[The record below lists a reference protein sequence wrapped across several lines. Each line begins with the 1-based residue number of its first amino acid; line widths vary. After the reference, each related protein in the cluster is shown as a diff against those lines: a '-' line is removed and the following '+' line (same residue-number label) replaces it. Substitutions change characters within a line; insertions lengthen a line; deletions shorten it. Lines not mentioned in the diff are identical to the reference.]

1 MYTLHHPCWDAKN
14 RHGLPEEMDF
24 SYAGIAHIFSD
35 VAPVNNAPVPQ
46 NPIPQPPKAEPVT
59 QPVPQP
65 TQIEKAPESVPL
77 STPQIQN
84 DKSVNIPEGIPKALA
99 DLMRAN
105 GVDESEIR
113 QAVFTQGHYPYD
125 TPITNYDPRF
135 INGCL
140 VGAWNKVFE
149 VIQSNRD
156 LPF

>member
-1 MYTLHHPCWDAKN
+1 M
-14 RHGLPEEMDF
+14 
-24 SYAGIAHIFSD
+24 
-35 VAPVNNAPVPQ
+35 
-46 NPIPQPPKAEPVT
+46 T
-59 QPVPQP
+59 QPVPQT
-65 TQIEKAPESVPL
+65 TQIEKTPESVPL

-156 LPF
+156 LPFE